1 MQTSLCHKKLFNMG
15 KRQGGSLVGGL
26 WPPAGDNGALWDLS
40 PADCGTSPPAGGT
53 FCSTLFYLSPPWLQR
68 DNGLGHS
75 EGLVVR
81 SRQRWWAQGWGWSRT
96 RTSEGVPDQKSW
108 CRIVSIENK
117 GVSDVE
123 EVGAEGWIGEWGP
136 LGSQIDIGRH
146 IQTAVREDWK
156 VQHRQLL
163 VEQ

>member
-40 PADCGTSPPAGGT
+40 PCRLWDLSLCRRRLLQHLVLPLPSLITVRQWIGT
-53 FCSTLFYLSPPWLQR
+53 QR
-68 DNGLGHS
+68 GSGDEEQAKMVG
-75 EGLVVR
+75 
-81 SRQRWWAQGWGWSRT
+81 SRMGSRT
-96 RTSEGVPDQKSW
+96 RTSQGVPDQKSW
-108 CRIVSIENK
+108 CRIVSTENK
-117 GVSDVE
+117 GSDVE